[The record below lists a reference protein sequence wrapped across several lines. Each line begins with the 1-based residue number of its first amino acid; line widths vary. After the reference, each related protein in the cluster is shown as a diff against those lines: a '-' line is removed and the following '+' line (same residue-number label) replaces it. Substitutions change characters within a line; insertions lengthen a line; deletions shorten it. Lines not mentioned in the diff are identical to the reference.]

1 MSDLNKFDKFKK
13 ELDKKENKQKDKT
26 KQKGLI
32 LFYLY
37 LITSILY
44 LIHTGVDIPTK
55 IDDWLHA
62 NPSYIYLLV
71 GTIYM
76 IISFQY
82 LEYYI
87 ENEKLIALGLG
98 HRIIQLGFLVLLL
111 FVWYELIKSTKKS
124 TFKKLRFL

>member
-1 MSDLNKFDKFKK
+1 MDEIKK
-13 ELDKKENKQKDKT
+13 IKDDIKKKQEKQKNNT
-26 KQKGLI
+26 KNKSI
-32 LFYLY
+32 FLFYLY
-37 LITSILY
+37 LCTAILY

-87 ENEKLIALGLG
+87 EYEKSIALGLG
-98 HRIIQLGFLVLLL
+98 HRIIQIGFLLLL
-111 FVWYELIKSTKKS
+111 LYGWYELIRTTKKS
-124 TFKKLRFL
+124 NLRKFQFI

>member
-1 MSDLNKFDKFKK
+1 MDKLNKFKAELKKK
-13 ELDKKENKQKDKT
+13 EEKQKNKT
-26 KQKGLI
+26 KQKSI
-32 LFYLY
+32 FLFYLY
-37 LITSILY
+37 LCTAILY

-87 ENEKLIALGLG
+87 EYEKSIALGLG
-98 HRIIQLGFLVLLL
+98 HRIIQIGFLLLL
-111 FVWYELIKSTKKS
+111 LYVWYELIRTTKKS
-124 TFKKLRFL
+124 NLRKFQFI

>member
-13 ELDKKENKQKDKT
+13 ELDKKENKQKNKT
-26 KQKGLI
+26 KNKSLF

-37 LITSILY
+37 LCTAILY

-62 NPSYIYLLV
+62 NPSFIYLLV

-87 ENEKLIALGLG
+87 EYEKSIALGLG
-98 HRIIQLGFLVLLL
+98 HRIIQMGFLLLL
-111 FVWYELIKSTKKS
+111 LYVWYELIRTTKKS
-124 TFKKLRFL
+124 KFRKLKFI

>member
-1 MSDLNKFDKFKK
+1 MDNLNKYKDQQKKK
-13 ELDKKENKQKDKT
+13 EKIQKNKT
-26 KQKGLI
+26 KNKSLF

-37 LITSILY
+37 LCTAILY

-62 NPSYIYLLV
+62 NPSFIYLLV

-87 ENEKLIALGLG
+87 EYEKSIELGLV
-98 HRIIQLGFLVLLL
+98 HRIIQMLFLFLLL
-111 FVWYELIKSTKKS
+111 YVWHELIRTTKKS
-124 TFKKLRFL
+124 KFRKFKFI

>member
-1 MSDLNKFDKFKK
+1 MDELNKFKNKLKKK
-13 ELDKKENKQKDKT
+13 EEIQKNKT
-26 KQKGLI
+26 KNKSLF

-37 LITSILY
+37 LCTAILY

-62 NPSYIYLLV
+62 NPSFIYLLV

-82 LEYYI
+82 LEYFI
-87 ENEKLIALGLG
+87 EYEKSIALGLG
-98 HRIIQLGFLVLLL
+98 HRIIQMGFLLLL
-111 FVWYELIKSTKKS
+111 LYVWYELIRTTKKS
-124 TFKKLRFL
+124 NFKKLRFI

>member
-1 MSDLNKFDKFKK
+1 MDEIKK
-13 ELDKKENKQKDKT
+13 IKDDIKKKQEKQKNNT
-26 KQKGLI
+26 KNKSI
-32 LFYLY
+32 FLFYLY
-37 LITSILY
+37 LCTAILY

-87 ENEKLIALGLG
+87 EYEKSIALGLG
-98 HRIIQLGFLVLLL
+98 HRIIQIGFLLLL
-111 FVWYELIKSTKKS
+111 LYVWYELIRTTKKS
-124 TFKKLRFL
+124 NLRKFKFI

>member
-1 MSDLNKFDKFKK
+1 MSNYEKL
-13 ELDKKENKQKDKT
+13 KQKIEKYNLKQKNKT
-26 KQKGLI
+26 KKKSIL

-71 GTIYM
+71 GSIYM

-82 LEYYI
+82 LEYFI
-87 ENEKLIALGLG
+87 ENENNIALSLG
-98 HRIIQLGFLVLLL
+98 HRIIQLGFLTLLL
-111 FVWYELIKSTKKS
+111 FVWYELVKSTKKS
-124 TFKKLRFL
+124 TFKKLKFI

>member
-1 MSDLNKFDKFKK
+1 MDELNKFKNEVKKK
-13 ELDKKENKQKDKT
+13 EEKQKNKT
-26 KQKGLI
+26 KQKSI
-32 LFYLY
+32 FLFYLY
-37 LITSILY
+37 LCTAILY

-62 NPSYIYLLV
+62 NPSFIYLLV

-87 ENEKLIALGLG
+87 EYEKSIALGIG
-98 HRIIQLGFLVLLL
+98 QRIIQMGYLLL
-111 FVWYELIKSTKKS
+111 LLYVWYELIRTTKKS
-124 TFKKLRFL
+124 KLKNLRFI

>member
-1 MSDLNKFDKFKK
+1 MEELKKFK
-13 ELDKKENKQKDKT
+13 DKLKKMQEKQKKQENKT
-26 KQKGLI
+26 KKKSI
-32 LFYLY
+32 FMFYLY
-37 LITSILY
+37 LCTAILY

-62 NPSYIYLLV
+62 NPSFIYLLV

-87 ENEKLIALGLG
+87 EYEKSIALGLG
-98 HRIIQLGFLVLLL
+98 HRIIQMGFLLLL
-111 FVWYELIKSTKKS
+111 LYVWYELIRTTKKS
-124 TFKKLRFL
+124 KFRKLKFI

>member
-1 MSDLNKFDKFKK
+1 MDEIKK
-13 ELDKKENKQKDKT
+13 IKDDIKKKQEKQKNNT
-26 KQKGLI
+26 KNKSI
-32 LFYLY
+32 FLFYLY
-37 LITSILY
+37 LCTAILY

-87 ENEKLIALGLG
+87 EYEKSIALGLG
-98 HRIIQLGFLVLLL
+98 HRIIQIGFLLLL
-111 FVWYELIKSTKKS
+111 LYVLYELIRTTKKS
-124 TFKKLRFL
+124 NLRKFQFI

>member
-1 MSDLNKFDKFKK
+1 MDEIKK
-13 ELDKKENKQKDKT
+13 IKDDIKKKQEKQKNNT
-26 KQKGLI
+26 KNKSI
-32 LFYLY
+32 FLFYLY
-37 LITSILY
+37 LCTAILY

-87 ENEKLIALGLG
+87 EYEKSIALGLG
-98 HRIIQLGFLVLLL
+98 HRIIQIGFLLLL
-111 FVWYELIKSTKKS
+111 LYVWYELIRTTKKS
-124 TFKKLRFL
+124 NLRKFQFI

>member
-1 MSDLNKFDKFKK
+1 MDEIKK
-13 ELDKKENKQKDKT
+13 IKDYIKKKQEKQKNNT
-26 KQKGLI
+26 KNKSI
-32 LFYLY
+32 FLFYLY
-37 LITSILY
+37 LCTAILY

-55 IDDWLHA
+55 IDDWLHS

-87 ENEKLIALGLG
+87 EYEKSIALGLG
-98 HRIIQLGFLVLLL
+98 HRIIQIGFLLLL
-111 FVWYELIKSTKKS
+111 LYVWYELIRTTKKS
-124 TFKKLRFL
+124 NLRKFKFI

>member
-1 MSDLNKFDKFKK
+1 MDELNKFKNEVKKK
-13 ELDKKENKQKDKT
+13 EEKQKNKT
-26 KQKGLI
+26 KQKSI
-32 LFYLY
+32 FLFYLY
-37 LITSILY
+37 LCTAILY

-62 NPSYIYLLV
+62 NPSFIYLLV

-87 ENEKLIALGLG
+87 EYEKSIALGLG
-98 HRIIQLGFLVLLL
+98 HRIIQMGFLLLL
-111 FVWYELIKSTKKS
+111 LYVWYELIRTTKKS
-124 TFKKLRFL
+124 KLKNLRFI

>member
-1 MSDLNKFDKFKK
+1 MSNYEKL
-13 ELDKKENKQKDKT
+13 KQKIEKYNLKQKNKT
-26 KQKGLI
+26 KKKSIL

-71 GTIYM
+71 GSIYM

-82 LEYYI
+82 LEYFI
-87 ENEKLIALGLG
+87 ENENNIALSLG
-98 HRIIQLGFLVLLL
+98 HRIIQLGFLTLLL
-111 FVWYELIKSTKKS
+111 FVWYELVKSTKKS
-124 TFKKLRFL
+124 TFKKFKFI

>member
-1 MSDLNKFDKFKK
+1 MDEIKK
-13 ELDKKENKQKDKT
+13 IKDYIKKKQEKQKNNT
-26 KQKGLI
+26 KNKSI
-32 LFYLY
+32 FLFYLY
-37 LITSILY
+37 LCTAILY

-87 ENEKLIALGLG
+87 EYEKSIALGLG
-98 HRIIQLGFLVLLL
+98 HRIIQIGFLLLL
-111 FVWYELIKSTKKS
+111 LYVWYELIRTTKKS
-124 TFKKLRFL
+124 NLRKFKFI

>member
-1 MSDLNKFDKFKK
+1 MKEKK
-13 ELDKKENKQKDKT
+13 KIKDEIKKKQEKQKNKT
-26 KQKGLI
+26 KNKSI
-32 LFYLY
+32 FLFYLY
-37 LITSILY
+37 LCTAILY

-62 NPSYIYLLV
+62 NPSFIYLLV

-87 ENEKLIALGLG
+87 EYEKSISLGLG
-98 HRIIQLGFLVLLL
+98 HRIIQIGFLMLL
-111 FVWYELIKSTKKS
+111 FYVWYELIRTTKKS
-124 TFKKLRFL
+124 KLRKFKFI

>member
-1 MSDLNKFDKFKK
+1 MSNYEKL
-13 ELDKKENKQKDKT
+13 KQKIEKYNL
-26 KQKGLI
+26 KQKNKNKKKSIL

-71 GTIYM
+71 GSIYM

-82 LEYYI
+82 LEYF
-87 ENEKLIALGLG
+87 
-98 HRIIQLGFLVLLL
+98 Q
-111 FVWYELIKSTKKS
+111 
-124 TFKKLRFL
+124 